1 MKKIIYHKYGP
12 PEVMKVAEVEM
23 PEPAAGQVLVKVE
36 AAGIN
41 PVDYKI
47 RNGSLKLI
55 MPGRFPRT
63 PGGEIAG
70 TVQESGISAS
80 SFKPGDSVFAMLG
93 MPQGGYAQYVAVK
106 EKLLCSIPA
115 GLSFEEAAAVP
126 LAGLTA
132 LQSLRDR
139 GKITAGMRVLVN
151 GASGGV
157 GSYAVQIAK
166 TYQAHVTGVCSG
178 RNISFVQDLGA
189 DAVINY
195 ETEDFTKTG
204 NQYDIVLDA
213 VAKKSFMSCYN
224 ILKPRGVYIS
234 TLPGLGLLLRQT
246 LNPLFSKKAFAIISR
261 SRAGDLAFLGRLIE
275 EGKLKVHLERA
286 YTFDEANQAHQRLES
301 GRVRGKLALKLFSG
315 QPEEKIIQPEGR
327 DA

>member
-12 PEVMKVAEVEM
+12 PEVLKVAEVEM
-23 PEPAAGQVLVKVE
+23 PEPAAGQILVKVE

-70 TVQESGISAS
+70 TVHKSGSSSS
-80 SFKPGDSVFAMLG
+80 SFNPGDRVFAMLG

-115 GLSFEEAAAVP
+115 ELSFEEAAAVP

-132 LQSLRDR
+132 LQSLRDK
-139 GKITAGMRVLVN
+139 GKITEGMRVLVN

-166 TYQAHVTGVCSG
+166 VYRAHVTGVCSG
-178 RNISFVQDLGA
+178 RNLSFVQDLGA
-189 DAVINY
+189 DTVINY

-213 VAKKSFMSCYN
+213 VAKKGFMGCYN
-224 ILKPRGVYIS
+224 ILKPRGVYVS
-234 TLPGLGLLLRQT
+234 TLPSMGLLLRQT
-246 LNPLFSKKAFAIISR
+246 LNPLFSRKAFAIISS

-286 YTFDEANQAHQRLES
+286 YTLDEVVQSHQRM
-301 GRVRGKLALKLFSG
+301 
-315 QPEEKIIQPEGR
+315 
-327 DA
+327 